1 MVDIENYT
9 FPSALEK
16 KLNSIDAL
24 ISLPE
29 VYLKYRQL
37 MDDPESTPGNFA
49 EVVGIDPNLS
59 ATVLKIVNS
68 PVYGFS
74 GKIDN
79 ISKAIHILGI
89 NKLHDVI
96 LTASLMA
103 LNYPNEILPLITFW
117 RHSLFSG
124 VLSRL
129 LAKQLRFEESENF
142 FIIGLLHQ
150 IGHLVMYS
158 HYPEQTKQAI
168 LRAKQENQTIDIAE
182 RALMGFHYGH
192 VGAKLMAQWRLPLH
206 FQILTYFQPTPLEA
220 PLLQRQTVLLHLAHG
235 YANQHVNDQEDIP
248 EPIIN
253 PAAWHMLQIMP
264 EHIDTAL
271 EQAKLISSELQRSIM
286 G

>member
-1 MVDIENYT
+1 
-9 FPSALEK
+9 
-16 KLNSIDAL
+16 
-24 ISLPE
+24 
-29 VYLKYRQL
+29 

-89 NKLHDVI
+89 DKLHDVV

-117 RHSLFSG
+117 RHSLFSD

-129 LAKQLRFEESENF
+129 LAEQLRFEESENF

-158 HYPEQTKQAI
+158 HYPEQSKQAI
-168 LRAKQENQTIDIAE
+168 LRAQQEHQSIDIAE
-182 RALMGFHYGH
+182 QALMGFHYDH
-192 VGAKLMAQWRLPLH
+192 VGAKLMAQWRLPLL
-206 FQILTYFQPTPLEA
+206 FQILTYFQPTPFEA
-220 PLLQRQTVLLHLAHG
+220 PLLQRQTALLHLAHG
-235 YANQHVNDQEDIP
+235 YADRYVDDQEDIP

-253 PAAWHMLQIMP
+253 PAVWRMLHITP

-271 EQAKLISSELQRSIM
+271 VQAKQISSELEKAILK
-286 G
+286 